1 MLFNY
6 NHLMISQHRTLR
18 VSLDPTNGLIH
29 HTASVSM
36 QVKGDPQERVF
47 VSPAHTVLHK
57 RVGEEQTT
65 GMEVYIDIG
74 PAKEVLKSLA
84 SGN

>member
-1 MLFNY
+1 
-6 NHLMISQHRTLR
+6 
-18 VSLDPTNGLIH
+18 
-29 HTASVSM
+29 M

-47 VSPAHTVLHK
+47 VVPSLTVLHK
-57 RVGEEQTT
+57 KVGKEQTT

-74 PAKEVLKSLA
+74 PATEVLKSLA